1 VQFVV
6 CEPSRLVYAPLP
18 KCASTTMI
26 AFLTRLGSSR
36 ERSNPRDCPR
46 RPAAG
51 LTPGQGG
58 TYQVVC
64 PSDLLPGFADRFRG
78 FTWFSVV
85 REPFSRVES
94 NYHNKLNRF
103 ARRFHPLTYLR
114 SYAGPLNDDSPDR
127 RWQDVRI
134 RRMQR
139 TIGFDQ
145 FVLGLERHGI
155 DWDLHYRPQSRMLRL
170 ERLRFDH
177 LIRMER
183 LADGLRDMF
192 ASQGAPAD
200 ASSEVERLSRLN
212 PSRAGDGKMA
222 WTPRLRAIVEE
233 LYREDFEALGYGQTA
248 VRRAA

>member
-1 VQFVV
+1 MQLVV
-6 CEPSRLVYAPLP
+6 CEPLRLVYAPLP

-26 AFLTRLGSSR
+26 EFLVRIGASGA
-36 ERSNPRDCPR
+36 RSNPRDCPR
-46 RPAAG
+46 RPVAG
-51 LTPGQGG
+51 LVPGHGG
-58 TYQVVC
+58 TYQVACEPAHV
-64 PSDLLPGFADRFRG
+64 ADFMERFPG

-114 SYAGPLNDDSPDR
+114 SYAGPLTGDSSDR

-134 RRMQR
+134 RRMQQ
-139 TIGFDQ
+139 TIGFEQ
-145 FVLGLERHGI
+145 FVLGLARHGI
-155 DWDLHYRPQSRMLRL
+155 DWDMHYRPQSRILRL

-183 LADGLRDMF
+183 LADGLRDLF
-192 ASQGAPAD
+192 ANQGAD
-200 ASSEVERLSRLN
+200 AAVRSEVEKLSRLN

-233 LYREDFEALGYGQTA
+233 LYREDFEALGYGRTA